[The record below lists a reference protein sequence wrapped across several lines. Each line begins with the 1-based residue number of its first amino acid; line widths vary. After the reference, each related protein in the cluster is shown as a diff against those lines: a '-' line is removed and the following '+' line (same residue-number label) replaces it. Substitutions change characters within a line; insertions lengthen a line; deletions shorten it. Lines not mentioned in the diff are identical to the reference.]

1 MKDSKITQGDW
12 QTIEDRLGTITPI
25 AGGTGSVAMPDPG
38 EIEADAVLQ
47 AFRMLGRVQGHGRGT
62 TMGWGFDV
70 ECPWLEDH
78 TDRIASGAVYV
89 PVFQRFQCH
98 HGHCQDRTM
107 GDVRV
112 KLNEQLRAALGTTLA
127 ALEFDDVDPAL
138 VSGVAAQTAA
148 QAARRV
154 LASCDGSEDGLALA
168 FAAEH
173 AGRLRFDHL
182 RQKWFVWWGASY
194 WQEDGTAQAFR
205 WARQL
210 ARVFRRMPD
219 AAVKALGKI
228 AVAGAIERAA
238 RADGRLAVDGKGWD
252 PDKWLAGAPGC
263 EVDLET
269 GESLPPEPAH
279 LITKQLRVAPDRDQ
293 STPVWDQFL
302 WDSTGGDLALIIFLQ
317 AWFGYCLSGD
327 TSEEKFVF
335 IFGPGGNGKST
346 FVGVLTDILGDY
358 AVVTPVDTFM
368 QRKHAAHPTE
378 IARLAGVR
386 AVIANEIEE
395 NATFNAVRLKELT
408 GGGAVAARFTHKDFF
423 QFKPQ
428 FKVTFVGNHQPR
440 IVNVDEAMRRR
451 LILVP
456 FTQTPAYA
464 DATLK
469 DRLVPEYPGI
479 LAWAIEGENLRRAMG
494 GLMALIPGAATTAT
508 TTYLD
513 EQDTFKAWAIERCEF
528 GTSVN
533 HVMTPRTGFEDY
545 RTWCMDNQCTPVVHE
560 REFSQKVVS
569 SFPQCRYERTT
580 AARTLVGLRL
590 SPQDVSA
597 D

>member
-1 MKDSKITQGDW
+1 
-12 QTIEDRLGTITPI
+12 
-25 AGGTGSVAMPDPG
+25 
-38 EIEADAVLQ
+38 
-47 AFRMLGRVQGHGRGT
+47 MLGRVQGHGRGT

-70 ECPWLEDH
+70 DCPWLEDH

-138 VSGVAAQTAA
+138 FELKQVGGVAAQQAA
-148 QAARRV
+148 QAAQRV
-154 LASCDGSEDGLALA
+154 LARCDGSEDGLALA

-173 AGRLRFDHL
+173 AGSLRFDHL
-182 RQKWFVWWGASY
+182 RQKWFVWWGASAGSY
-194 WQEDGTAQAFR
+194 WREDGTAQAFR

-210 ARVFRRMPD
+210 ARAFRRMPD
-219 AAVKALGKI
+219 ASVKALGKI

-252 PDKWLAGAPGC
+252 PDPWLAGAPGC
-263 EVDLET
+263 EVDLRT
-269 GESLPPEPAH
+269 GTSLAPDPDH

-293 STPVWDQFL
+293 PTPVWDQFL
-302 WDSTGGDLALIIFLQ
+302 WDSTGGDPALMLFLQ
-317 AWFGYCLSGD
+317 AWSGYCLSGD

-456 FTQTPAYA
+456 FTQTPTRA

-469 DRLVPEYPGI
+469 ERLVPEYPGI

-494 GLMALIPGAATTAT
+494 GLAALIPGAATAAT

-513 EQDTFKAWAIERCEF
+513 EQDTFKAWVIERCEF
-528 GTSVN
+528 GTSTG
-533 HVMTPRTGFEDY
+533 HVMTPRAGFEDY
-545 RTWCMDNQCTPVVHE
+545 RTWCGDNQCTPVVGE
-560 REFSQKVVS
+560 REFSQKVLI
-569 SFPQCRYERTT
+569 SFPKCQLERSNGV
-580 AARTLVGLRL
+580 RKLVGLRL
-590 SPQDVSA
+590 SPQNVVDC
-597 D
+597 

>member
-1 MKDSKITQGDW
+1 MISDTRIAPGDW
-12 QTIEDRLGTITPI
+12 QTIEARIGSITP
-25 AGGTGSVAMPDPG
+25 ATGGGGSVAMPDPG

-47 AFRMLGRVQGHGRGT
+47 AFRLLGCVQGHGRTT

-70 ECPWLEDH
+70 ECPWVEDH

-107 GDVRV
+107 GDVRG
-112 KLNEQLRAALGTTLA
+112 KLNEQLRTALGTTLA
-127 ALEFDDVDPAL
+127 ALEFDDVDPAT
-138 VSGVAAQTAA
+138 VTGMTAGEAQVTA
-148 QAARRV
+148 QRV
-154 LASCDGSEDGLALA
+154 LANYENTEDGLALA

-173 AGRLRFDHL
+173 ATRLRFDHT
-182 RQKWFVWWGASY
+182 RQQWLIWTAGFWR
-194 WQEDGTAQAFR
+194 QDGTAEAFH

-210 ARVFRRMPD
+210 AREFRKMQD

-238 RADGRLAVDGKGWD
+238 RTDPRLATDGLGWD
-252 PDKWLAGAPGC
+252 NDPWRAGAPGC
-263 EVDLET
+263 EIDLRT
-269 GESLPPEPAH
+269 GGLEPPDPRH
-279 LITKQLRVAPDRDQ
+279 MITRQLAVAPDPGMP
-293 STPVWDQFL
+293 TPVWDQFM
-302 WDSTGGDLALIIFLQ
+302 WDSTGGDVALIVFLE

-346 FVGVLTDILGDY
+346 FVGVMTDILGDY

-408 GGGAVAARFTHKDFF
+408 GGGAVAARFISRNFF

-428 FKVTFVGNHQPR
+428 FKLTMLGNHQPR

-451 LILVP
+451 LVLAP
-456 FTQTPAYA
+456 FTQTPTRA
-464 DATLK
+464 DTRLK
-469 DRLVPEYPGI
+469 ERLVPEYPGI
-479 LAWAIEGENLRRAMG
+479 LARAIKGENLRWAWG
-494 GLMALIPGAATTAT
+494 GVAALIPGAATAAT
-508 TTYLD
+508 MNYLD
-513 EQDTFKAWAIERCEF
+513 EQDTFKAWALDRCEF
-528 GTSVN
+528 GTSPD
-533 HVMTPRTGFEDY
+533 HIMTPRAGFEDY
-545 RTWCMDNQCTPVVHE
+545 RSWCGDNQCLPVIHE

-569 SFPQCRYERTT
+569 SFPKCRYQKNNG
-580 AARTLVGLRL
+580 ARKLVGLRL
-590 SPQDVSA
+590 SPQSVVSC
-597 D
+597 

>member
-1 MKDSKITQGDW
+1 MIGDTRITPGDW
-12 QTIEDRLGTITPI
+12 QTIEARIGTITP
-25 AGGTGSVAMPDPG
+25 ATGGGGSVAMPDPG

-70 ECPWLEDH
+70 ECPWVEDH

-127 ALEFDDVDPAL
+127 ALEFDDVDPA
-138 VSGVAAQTAA
+138 GVPDMTAQQAHQTA
-148 QAARRV
+148 QRV
-154 LASCDGSEDGLALA
+154 LASCDGTEDGLALA

-173 AGRLRFDHL
+173 AGSLRFDHL
-182 RQKWFVWWGASY
+182 RQRWFVWWEASY

-210 ARVFRRMPD
+210 ARAFRRMPD
-219 AAVKALGKI
+219 ASVKALGKI

-252 PDKWLAGAPGC
+252 PDPWLAGAPGC
-263 EVDLET
+263 EIDLRT
-269 GESLPPEPAH
+269 GASLAPDPAH
-279 LITKQLRVAPDRDQ
+279 QITRQLLVAPGDQ
-293 STPVWDQFL
+293 LTPVWDQFL
-302 WDSTGGDLALIIFLQ
+302 WDSTAGDLEMILFLQ
-317 AWFGYCLSGD
+317 AWFGYCLTGD

-346 FVGVLTDILGDY
+346 LVGVMTEILRDY

-378 IARLAGVR
+378 IARLDGAR

-395 NATFNAVRLKELT
+395 GATFNAVRLKELT
-408 GGGAVAARFTHKDFF
+408 GGGSVAARFTHQNFF
-423 QFKPQ
+423 QFVPQ
-428 FKVTFVGNHQPR
+428 FKVTFVGNHQPK
-440 IVNVDEAMRRR
+440 IVHVDEAMRRR

-456 FTQTPAYA
+456 FTQIPRHA
-464 DATLK
+464 DPTLK
-469 DRLVPEYPGI
+469 ERLRREYPGI
-479 LAWAIEGENLRRAMG
+479 LAWAIKGENLRRAMG
-494 GLMALIPGAATTAT
+494 GLTNLIPTSVVAATGA
-508 TTYLD
+508 YLD
-513 EQDTFKAWAIERCEF
+513 DQDTFKAWVAERCEF
-528 GTSVN
+528 GVGPGFRMP
-533 HVMTPRTGFEDY
+533 VREGFEDY
-545 RTWCMDNQCTPVVHE
+545 RTWCWSNGCQPVVAE
-560 REFSQKVVS
+560 RQFSRKFVEVYTNCRHLKTNQAHLLEGVR
-569 SFPQCRYERTT
+569 FLPQI
-580 AARTLVGLRL
+580 VG
-590 SPQDVSA
+590 
-597 D
+597 